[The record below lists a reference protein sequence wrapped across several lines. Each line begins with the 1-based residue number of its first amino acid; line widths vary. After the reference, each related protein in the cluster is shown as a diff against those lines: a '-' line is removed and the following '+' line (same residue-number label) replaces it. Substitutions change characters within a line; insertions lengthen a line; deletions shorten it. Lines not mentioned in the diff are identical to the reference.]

1 MFSGLQWENRFFFAE
16 VGTKKVCTFI
26 VKEKMDF
33 SEQGTD
39 YLELHFFDNM
49 KFQNGAPN
57 WPNFQNVCNKNW
69 PTLGTILGPKIS

>member
-39 YLELHFFDNM
+39 YLELHLFRQFEVPKWRPKLA
-49 KFQNGAPN
+49 KF
-57 WPNFQNVCNKNW
+57 
-69 PTLGTILGPKIS
+69 PKCMQ